1 MPTVDPGPGLFPD
14 DAAIRRIGEG
24 LLACTLPKADW
35 THAAHIAATCWL
47 LRDRPDVDV
56 DAEIATII
64 RRYNESVGGVND
76 DTSGFHATITR
87 SFVVGIRS
95 YLALSAASGSL
106 VATVNALLRRPEGQR
121 DWPLRFY
128 TREHLFSVAARRA
141 FVEPDLA
148 PLPDR

>member
-1 MPTVDPGPGLFPD
+1 MLIADPGPGLFPD
-14 DAAIRRIGEG
+14 DAAILRIGEG
-24 LLACTLPKADW
+24 LLACTLPKSDW

-64 RRYNESVGGVND
+64 CRYNESVGGVND

-87 SFVVGIRS
+87 TFVAGVRG
-95 YLALSAASGSL
+95 YLATPAASGSL

-128 TREHLFSVAARRA
+128 SRERLFSVAARRA

-148 PLPDR
+148 PLPDQ